1 MFPFVINTAQKL
13 IIISNEIILVV
24 KYIIHINNCSEEI
37 MAYKAEDISL
47 LYSVYYSKIS
57 DVITEI
63 NLLFIAIKCLVV
75 LFSQL
80 LVLFFE
86 VVFIF
91 KF

>member
-1 MFPFVINTAQKL
+1 
-13 IIISNEIILVV
+13 
-24 KYIIHINNCSEEI
+24 
-37 MAYKAEDISL
+37 MAYKAEDIPL
-47 LYSVYYSKIS
+47 LYSFYYSKIS

-75 LFSQL
+75 LCSQL

-91 KF
+91 EF